1 MLYVCM
7 SAAGSIP
14 VILCLILWV
23 LQKQSYD
30 YRLGKILLLLS
41 MFFYLVPFQMV
52 KYILPEWT
60 VPILKL
66 PMDIHV
72 QQDFYKV
79 VEIKSI
85 ISPDDS
91 LWIPK
96 WLSAALAVWLC
107 CVIVFSVYQVVKY
120 RIDIRKMLAQSER
133 RSVEINGE
141 TVELLIN
148 KNIRTPYTVGFIKQ
162 SIIVPEISLEHPCFE
177 MCYRHENQ
185 HRRNHDSLVKLLCVI
200 IICIHWF
207 NPVAILLLCLYSV
220 TAEYICDSKAV
231 EGCTDDEKKKYAKLL
246 AGLSSMKKPLSMV
259 WRNNLSGSE
268 KLMRRRIMYMM
279 KRKGVMKKG
288 VAIAVAALT
297 VFASASTILA
307 YEPFVSTDDSTMEEV
322 SFGMSGTFLDDTQTG
337 TDDCDF
343 SVSDTVFVYED
354 GTQEAI
360 TDDGLSYALCN
371 HTMTSGYYHVH
382 APNSSGGCTVVVYN
396 AQKCTKCGYFT
407 LGSLYATYTYTV
419 CPH

>member
-1 MLYVCM
+1 MLYICM
-7 SAAGSIP
+7 SIAGSIP

-30 YRLGKILLLLS
+30 YRLGKMLLLLS

-85 ISPDDS
+85 LSPEES
-91 LWIPK
+91 LWVPK
-96 WLSAALAVWLC
+96 WLTVILTVWLC
-107 CVIVFSVYQVVKY
+107 CVVVFAAYQIIKY
-120 RIDIRKMLAQSER
+120 RIDIRKLLAQSEKI
-133 RSVEINGE
+133 SVDVNGE
-141 TVELLIN
+141 TVELLVN
-148 KNIRTPYTVGFIKQ
+148 EHIRTPYTVGFIKQ
-162 SIIVPEISLEHPCFE
+162 SIIVPAESLEHPCFE

-185 HRRNHDSLVKLLCVI
+185 HRKNHDSLMKLLCII

-207 NPVAILLLCLYSV
+207 NPIAILLLCLYGV

-231 EGCTDDEKKKYAKLL
+231 EGCTDDEKKRYAKLL
-246 AGLSSMKKPLSMV
+246 AGLSSLNKPLSVV

-268 KLMRRRIMYMM
+268 KLMKRRISYMM
-279 KRKGVMKKG
+279 KRKGFMKKG
-288 VAIAVAALT
+288 IAIAATALT
-297 VFASASTILA
+297 VVASASTILA
-307 YEPFVSTDDSTMEEV
+307 YEPFAWTDENVVVASTFGVSGAFLYDEDTDN
-322 SFGMSGTFLDDTQTG
+322 
-337 TDDCDF
+337 CDF
-343 SVSDTVFVYED
+343 SISNTVFVYED

-360 TDDGLSYALCN
+360 TDETLPYVLCN
-371 HTMTSGYYHVH
+371 HTMTTGYYHVH
-382 APNSSGGCTVVVYN
+382 SPNSSGGCTVYVYN
-396 AQKCTKCGYFT
+396 AQKCTKCGYLT
-407 LGSLYATYTYTV
+407 LGSLHNTITYAV

>member
-85 ISPDDS
+85 VSPDDS

-107 CVIVFSVYQVVKY
+107 CVIVFSVYQIIKY

-141 TVELLIN
+141 TVELLVN

-307 YEPFVSTDDSTMEEV
+307 YEPFVSTDEIFVVASEGS
-322 SFGMSGTFLDDTQTG
+322 SFGSILEMSV
-337 TDDCDF
+337 DDCDF
-343 SVSDTVFVYED
+343 TTSNTVIVYDD
-354 GTQEAI
+354 GTQI
-360 TDDGLSYALCN
+360 TVTDNEFEPRALCN
-371 HTMTSGYYHVH
+371 HTMRSCYYQMHK
-382 APNSSGGCTVVVYN
+382 PNSSGGCTVYVYN
-396 AQKCTKCGYFT
+396 AQQCTKCGYIT